1 MNYSNFR
8 FEAVVDFVEIEIQIE
23 RPSNGGA
30 VKRIAKVAYAEALD
44 AGDGGA
50 ASIFRIRL
58 YDVKSHAALL
68 GEIERIGNI
77 FPFSIPATITALEV
91 AFDGYSNPKAGNP
104 ATRHDL
110 IVLAARLSFM
120 LANPVS
126 VNRRIYHKFKGSG
139 RAMPKTLDTM
149 IEFIGKGYNVAVG
162 NNGNKINDPVSQHGY
177 FADHD
182 RGSYIEDKSE
192 HSARSEVRIVG
203 DIGSLAGF
211 RFENL
216 AKFLYCRTEPE
227 APVLPVLRLALAGQG
242 SNLFKRQDRP
252 RTNQSKCGRGGKPKQ
267 FDAPAD
273 RKLNAIIC
281 AKLRELSCRWA

>member
-8 FEAVVDFVEIEIQIE
+8 FKTVVDFVEIEIQIE
-23 RPSNGGA
+23 QPSNGGA
-30 VKRIAKVAYAEALD
+30 VKRIAKVSYAKALD
-44 AGDGGA
+44 AGAGGA

-58 YDVKSHAALL
+58 YDVKNHAALI

-77 FPFSIPATITALEV
+77 FPFSTPATITALEV
-91 AFDGYSNPKAGNP
+91 AFDGYSNAKAGNP

-110 IVLAARLSFM
+110 IVLSARLSFM

-139 RAMPKTLDTM
+139 RAMPKTLDAM

-162 NNGNKINDPVSQHGY
+162 NNGNKINDPISQHGY

-211 RFENL
+211 RFESL
-216 AKFLYCRTEPE
+216 ATHLYCRTEPE
-227 APVLPVLRLALAGQG
+227 ALKPMDAIVMEAKG

-252 RTNQSKCGRGGKPKQ
+252 RTDQSKCGRGGKPKQ